1 MQKVLTKNK
10 EILRVIDANL
20 NRARE
25 GARVCEEVTRFI
37 INNKT
42 LTKEIKSARHRIQ
55 AIYESFPNGWKIIL
69 SSRDSKKD
77 VGKECLTTEMNKK
90 NVTEL
95 FSANMQRT
103 KEAIRVLEEF
113 TKLTDHRLSKRFKT
127 LRFNLYEIEKKTL
140 TRL

>member
-1 MQKVLTKNK
+1 
-10 EILRVIDANL
+10 
-20 NRARE
+20 
-25 GARVCEEVTRFI
+25 VTRFI